1 MNAKDYKS
9 GIYKQQ
15 YKYKSFLP
23 SNINHTW
30 VWDDAK
36 INVLLEKATKK
47 LGELN
52 AFSLIVP
59 DVDLFIQMHV
69 VKEAQTSSRIEG
81 TKTNMDEALMAK
93 EDLSP
98 EKRDDWQEV
107 QNYIKAMNFGIKQ
120 LEKLPLSNRLLRDMH
135 KILMTSVRGE
145 YKYPGEF
152 RKSQNWIGGSS
163 ISNAIYVPP
172 HHDDLSN
179 LMSDFEKF
187 LHNEAVDVPHLI
199 KIAISHYQFE
209 SIHPFLD
216 GNGRIGRLLI
226 TFYLISHNLLIKP
239 SLYLSAFF
247 EKHKSAYYD
256 ALSRVRESNDMA
268 HWIKFFLNAVI
279 ETTGAGQETFQGIL
293 KLKNKIDAKI
303 FTLGRKAKTG
313 RQFTHILYK
322 KPVITANEV
331 GQFMDL
337 TPKSANALI
346 SDFEKL
352 GILKEIT
359 GQQRNRVFE
368 FKEYLS
374 LFKKEY

>member
-1 MNAKDYKS
+1 MNMKDFKA
-9 GIYKQQ
+9 GTYKQQ
-15 YKYKSFLP
+15 YEYKSFLP
-23 SNINHTW
+23 AKVNQPWI
-30 VWDDAK
+30 WDDAK
-36 INVLLEKATKK
+36 INVLLEKATRA

-59 DVDLFIQMHV
+59 DVDLFIQMHI

-135 KILMTSVRGE
+135 KILMTGVRGE
-145 YKYPGEF
+145 HKYPGEF

-163 ISNAIYVPP
+163 ISDAVYVPP
-172 HHDDLSN
+172 HHDDLPD

-187 LHNEAVDVPHLI
+187 LHNDAIDVPHLI

-209 SIHPFLD
+209 SVHPFLD

-226 TFYLISHNLLIKP
+226 TFYLVSHNLLIKP

-247 EKHKSAYYD
+247 EKHKPSYYD
-256 ALSRVRESNDMA
+256 ALLRVRDANDMA
-268 HWIKFFLNAVI
+268 HWVKFFLNAVI
-279 ETTGAGQETFQGIL
+279 ETAGAGKETFQGIL
-293 KLKNKIDAKI
+293 KLKDKVDAKI
-303 FTLGRKAKTG
+303 VTLGRKAETG
-313 RQFTHILYK
+313 RQFIHLLYK
-322 KPVITANEV
+322 KPVITANDV
-331 GQFMDL
+331 GNLMEL

-346 SDFEKL
+346 RDFEKL
-352 GILKEIT
+352 GIIKEIT
-359 GQQRNRVFE
+359 GHQRNRIFE
-368 FKEYLS
+368 FKEYLA
-374 LFKKEY
+374 LFKKG

>member
-1 MNAKDYKS
+1 MNIKDYKS
-9 GIYKQQ
+9 GTHKQQ

-30 VWDDAK
+30 VWDDAR
-36 INVLLEKATKK
+36 INVLLETATQR

-93 EDLSP
+93 KDLSP

-120 LEKLPLSNRLLRDMH
+120 LEKLPLSNRLLREMH
-135 KILMTSVRGE
+135 KILMSNVRGE

-163 ISNAIYVPP
+163 ISDALYVPP
-172 HHDDLSN
+172 HYDDLPD
-179 LMSDFEKF
+179 LLDDFEKF

-226 TFYLISHNLLIKP
+226 VFYLISHNLLIKP

-256 ALSRVRESNDMA
+256 ALSRVRESNDLA
-268 HWIKFFLNAVI
+268 HWVKFFLNAII
-279 ETTGAGQETFQGIL
+279 ETAGAGQETFRGIL
-293 KLKNKIDAKI
+293 KLKNKVDAKI
-303 FTLGRKAKTG
+303 VTLGRKAETG
-313 RQFTHILYK
+313 RQFIHLLYK
-322 KPVITANEV
+322 KPVITATEI
-331 GQFMDL
+331 GQIMDL

-346 SDFEKL
+346 NDFEKL
-352 GILKEIT
+352 GILKEVT
-359 GQQRNRVFE
+359 GQQRNRIFE
-368 FKEYLS
+368 FKEYLV
-374 LFKKEY
+374 LFKKE